1 MLLGEENNPEGC
13 FRSRQHNLPQANIL
27 HSATSFTNIILQ
39 LQKKSVKM
47 LSEIPRMDNM
57 ICPNFL
63 NFPNFPILL
72 SISIFSRYIL
82 LRDMVKDA
90 THHPDYKVKQFYQTN
105 MDGQRYSFK
114 CCSCGHSGQEKLK
127 PRKNNYFQ
135 RKK

>member
-1 MLLGEENNPEGC
+1 
-13 FRSRQHNLPQANIL
+13 
-27 HSATSFTNIILQ
+27 
-39 LQKKSVKM
+39 M

-90 THHPDYKVKQFYQTN
+90 THHPDYKVKQFNQIH
-105 MDGQRYSFK
+105 MDG
-114 CCSCGHSGQEKLK
+114 
-127 PRKNNYFQ
+127 
-135 RKK
+135 